1 MKKLLIA
8 VAALGVIAAASYVL
22 APQVAAQMRARVTP
36 DLNVVIGG
44 SQIGVSIRD
53 LDSDELAKAKLPQ
66 PGGALIEDV
75 REGTPAAR
83 AGFRDGDIVIEFDG
97 ERVRSARHFTRL
109 VQETPAGRTVQ
120 ATVLRDGT
128 RQTLQVTPEAGGR
141 AFIDIGP
148 RVSRELE
155 ARLWRL
161 PGDLRFDFDIDVPR
175 NFETLVSPRRLGATV
190 AGLNSQLAEYF
201 GVKGGVLVSSVES
214 GSPAAQAGLRAGDVI
229 TGINGQAVDAVADVS
244 RAVRNARPGDTL
256 ELRVTR
262 DRKELT
268 LKATIPDRP
277 REPSTEPVLP
287 V

>member
-1 MKKLLIA
+1 MKKPLIA
-8 VAALGVIAAASYVL
+8 FAALLVVGAALAAL
-22 APQVAAQMRARVTP
+22 APQAAAQVRARVAP

-83 AGFRDGDIVIEFDG
+83 AGFRDGDIVVEFDG

-120 ATVLRDGT
+120 ATVIRNGT
-128 RQTLQVTPEAGGR
+128 RQTLQVTPETGRR

-148 RVSRELE
+148 RVLREIE
-155 ARLWRL
+155 ARRRRL
-161 PGDLRFDFDIDVPR
+161 PRDLMFDFDIVVPR
-175 NFETLVSPRRLGATV
+175 DFETLVSPRRLGATIV
-190 AGLNSQLAEYF
+190 GLNSQLAEYF
-201 GVKGGVLVSSVES
+201 GVKRGVLVSSVENR
-214 GSPAAQAGLRAGDVI
+214 SPAAQAGLRAGDVI
-229 TGINGQAVDAVADVS
+229 IAINGQSVDGVADVS

-277 REPSTEPVLP
+277 REASAEPVLP

>member
-22 APQVAAQMRARVTP
+22 APHVAAQVRARVTP

-53 LDSDELAKAKLPQ
+53 LNSDELAKAKLPQ

-128 RQTLQVTPEAGGR
+128 RLTLQVTPEAGGR

-161 PGDLRFDFDIDVPR
+161 PGELRFDFDVPR

-201 GVKGGVLVSSVES
+201 GVTKGGVLVSSVES

-229 TGINGQAVDAVADVS
+229 TGINGQTVDAVADVS
-244 RAVRNARPGDTL
+244 RAIRNARPGDTL